1 MVCNKE
7 IRDYAKKNQVK
18 LWEVAE
24 RLGMHDSNFS
34 RKLRKE
40 LHHDEKC
47 KIIAI
52 IEELKG
58 GEQNAK

>member
-1 MVCNKE
+1 MVCNKD
-7 IRDYAKKNQVK
+7 IRNYAKKNHIK
-18 LWEVAE
+18 LWEIAE
-24 RLGMHDSNFS
+24 KLGMHDSNFS

-40 LHHDEKC
+40 LHNDEKR
-47 KIIAI
+47 KVIAI